1 MRDQELDRAIW
12 LWSPE
17 AELARTW
24 TGDGPIGP
32 EQPGHRL
39 ELQEWPP
46 VVRDGDLLA
55 ELRVLGARVVA
66 EEPGP
71 APHAEQR
78 QQRRARGMQGRP
90 EPGIRRVRGNGQRRN
105 IGDVA
110 VCGDRGSLLSGGD
123 GRGAAEPV
131 GGFGTAAGDL
141 GHRDIFTGGP
151 LRADQPRD
159 LVGRRPGVAVR
170 NWLVAH
176 LSSWTSRYTT

>member
-32 EQPGHRL
+32 EPPGHRL

-55 ELRVLGARVVA
+55 ELRILRTGVIAVQPGA
-66 EEPGP
+66 
-71 APHAEQR
+71 APHAYQR
-78 QQRRARGMQGRP
+78 QQRRAGGMQRRS
-90 EPGIRRVRGNGQRRN
+90 EPGIRGVRRDGQWRQV
-105 IGDVA
+105 GDVA
-110 VCGDRGSLLSGGD
+110 VGGECRALLRGGD
-123 GRGAAEPV
+123 GGSAADL
-131 GGFGTAAGDL
+131 AGRVRVIRSEAR
-141 GHRDIFTGGP
+141 HRDVFTGGP
-151 LRADQPRD
+151 LRADQPGD

-170 NWLVAH
+170 NGLLAH